1 MVTKG
6 IVEKV
11 LSKYY
16 ARVRIPIYDG
26 VEDSQGSTNNVNLSS
41 AIVCSLPNS
50 IVTLAKDDIGYVTF
64 EDDDIGKPI
73 IIGWLQK
80 GTGNNS
86 EVGLTLSTLTTKST
100 TFLNKQTYIGD
111 IQPFEI
117 QKLENVRD
125 NIQGQIDLANS
136 NIDDVKTNVEN
147 ISIDIEAINNDL
159 TPIKEALNDYNI
171 SKGTVEQRLTNLG
184 FREGSITLASG
195 ITATTNYLKRQGNYV
210 IGKLVITNGL
220 SYISSNLPYYSNESA
235 YVNIHR
241 FDIGHL
247 GDYNLFK
254 PLSNIQASVEAT
266 SRILTQV
273 RSATASFYGE
283 AYSKL
288 EMTLSNNGSLSL
300 SIFANKRVGETT
312 TYYSLLCSENTPITI
327 TFAYEATPIIT

>member
-50 IVTLAKDDIGYVTF
+50 IVTLAKDDIVYVTF
-64 EDDDIGKPI
+64 EDDDIGKPV

-100 TFLNKQTYIGD
+100 TFLDKQTYIGN

-147 ISIDIEAINNDL
+147 ISIDIETINNDL
-159 TPIKEALNDYNI
+159 TPIREALNDYNI

-220 SYISSNLPYYSNESA
+220 SYGHSLPYYNGEA
-235 YVNIHR
+235 AMVNIHN
-241 FDIGHL
+241 FYVGYL
-247 GDYNLFK
+247 SDYNLFR
-254 PLSNIQASVEAT
+254 PNSNIQASIEAT
-266 SRILTQV
+266 SKIITRVL
-273 RSATASFYGE
+273 SATTSLYGS
-283 AYSKL
+283 AFSKL
-288 EMTLSNNGSLSL
+288 RMTLSTNGSLSL
-300 SIFANKRVGETT
+300 DIFANKNITSTESN
-312 TYYSLLCSENTPITI
+312 YSLLCSEDNPITI

>member
-50 IVTLAKDDIGYVTF
+50 IVTLAKDDIVYVTF
-64 EDDDIGKPI
+64 EDDDIGKPV

-86 EVGLTLSTLTTKST
+86 EIGLTLSTLTTKST
-100 TFLNKQTYIGD
+100 TFLDKQTYIGN

-136 NIDDVKTNVEN
+136 NIDDVGENLININKDLQHKIDLINTTIIELQNIKLSYNELYPVGSLYFSATGVSPFDVPGISAFNWSKVEGKFLLG
-147 ISIDIEAINNDL
+147 S
-159 TPIKEALNDYNI
+159 
-171 SKGTVEQRLTNLG
+171 GTSSQ
-184 FREGSITLASG
+184 S
-195 ITATTNYLKRQGNYV
+195 TATTYTLGNSGGSKDAIVVEHDHSIKLRNTTAGISRDYGTNGDHV
-210 IGKLVITNGL
+210 CAQTGGDLVWNSSWVNSTGSSGTDMNMPPYLVIDIWQRL
-220 SYISSNLPYYSNESA
+220 ED
-235 YVNIHR
+235 NI
-241 FDIGHL
+241 
-247 GDYNLFK
+247 
-254 PLSNIQASVEAT
+254 
-266 SRILTQV
+266 
-273 RSATASFYGE
+273 
-283 AYSKL
+283 
-288 EMTLSNNGSLSL
+288 
-300 SIFANKRVGETT
+300 
-312 TYYSLLCSENTPITI
+312 
-327 TFAYEATPIIT
+327 